1 MNLQEQK
8 AAAMRYFDAAAVL
21 GMTALTPN
29 TIPAFLRY
37 IGIDF
42 EPLDKPK
49 ETERPELELLT
60 ESAEPEKENGMF
72 VFHAHYESKRGLDGI
87 IDDLENFCASN
98 MIERCEVVYQHTS
111 GEPLES
117 SIQKRC
123 SARGHGYKMGGGTSI
138 FSLTPFF
145 KRNENK

>member
-37 IGIDF
+37 IGI
-42 EPLDKPK
+42 ECEDKPQ

-60 ESAEPEKENGMF
+60 ESAEPEKANGMF
-72 VFHAHYESKRGLDGI
+72 IFYAHYDSKRGLDGI
-87 IDDLENFCASN
+87 IDDLEGFCAEN
-98 MIERCEVVYQHTS
+98 TIEKCEVIYQRV
-111 GEPLES
+111 GFEPLES

-138 FSLTPFF
+138 FSLKPFF
-145 KRNENK
+145 KRNESK